1 MVLMRKEHASK
12 GLIVVQAAHEDAKKR
27 GLGRGKGGTG
37 EFPCPACEIGTV
49 HYSVASVNGHIH
61 AGCTTEGCIRF
72 ME

>member
-1 MVLMRKEHASK
+1 MALMRKGDANK
-12 GLIVVQAAHEDAKKR
+12 GIEVVVAAHEDAKKR
-27 GLGRGKGGTG
+27 GLGKGRGGSG
-37 EFPCPACEIGTV
+37 EFPCPACGTGTV